1 MKNISVLIK
10 PASGACNMTCD
21 YCFYCDEAAKREQ
34 KFYGMMSE
42 ETLKNMIRIT
52 MLHSEG
58 SVSYTWQGGEPT
70 LRGLDFFRKALYLQ
84 KKYNRNHLQ
93 VINAFQT
100 NGYGITD
107 DWCMFFKENKFLVG
121 VSVDGLPEIHDSIR
135 HNKIGDGTFEQ
146 INKNIK
152 LLDKYNVEYNILTVV
167 TPKVAKNI
175 KSIYAFHKQRGWHYQ
190 QYIACLDPY
199 GEEHGK
205 MSYSILPEQYGKF
218 LVELFKLWYKDLQ
231 EGCHPYIRQFENY
244 VGLAAGYMAESCEQ
258 RGKCGVQYVVEAD
271 GSVYPCDFFVMDKFY
286 LGNLNTDII
295 SKIDEKRKEVG
306 FIECSE
312 RVNQKCKNCTYY
324 RLCRGGCMRNRELGD
339 KEYLNYFC
347 EGYQI
352 FFEHCYEEILKL
364 GDRVNYR

>member
-42 ETLKNMIRIT
+42 ETLKNMIRRT

-175 KSIYAFHKQRGWHYQ
+175 KSIYAFYKQRGWHYQ

-199 GEEHGK
+199 GEAV
-205 MSYSILPEQYGKF
+205 SYTHLTLP
-218 LVELFKLWYKDLQ
+218 
-231 EGCHPYIRQFENY
+231 
-244 VGLAAGYMAESCEQ
+244 
-258 RGKCGVQYVVEAD
+258 
-271 GSVYPCDFFVMDKFY
+271 
-286 LGNLNTDII
+286 TT
-295 SKIDEKRKEVG
+295 
-306 FIECSE
+306 E
-312 RVNQKCKNCTYY
+312 RV
-324 RLCRGGCMRNRELGD
+324 
-339 KEYLNYFC
+339 
-347 EGYQI
+347 
-352 FFEHCYEEILKL
+352 
-364 GDRVNYR
+364 

>member
-1 MKNISVLIK
+1 M
-10 PASGACNMTCD
+10 
-21 YCFYCDEAAKREQ
+21 
-34 KFYGMMSE
+34 
-42 ETLKNMIRIT
+42 
-52 MLHSEG
+52 
-58 SVSYTWQGGEPT
+58 
-70 LRGLDFFRKALYLQ
+70 Q

-146 INKNIK
+146 INK
-152 LLDKYNVEYNILTVV
+152 
-167 TPKVAKNI
+167 
-175 KSIYAFHKQRGWHYQ
+175 RGWHYQ

-244 VGLAAGYMAESCEQ
+244 VGLAAGYMAESC
-258 RGKCGVQYVVEAD
+258 
-271 GSVYPCDFFVMDKFY
+271 
-286 LGNLNTDII
+286 
-295 SKIDEKRKEVG
+295 
-306 FIECSE
+306 
-312 RVNQKCKNCTYY
+312 
-324 RLCRGGCMRNRELGD
+324 
-339 KEYLNYFC
+339 
-347 EGYQI
+347 
-352 FFEHCYEEILKL
+352 
-364 GDRVNYR
+364 

>member
-1 MKNISVLIK
+1 MINISVLIK

-42 ETLKNMIRIT
+42 ETLKNMIRRT

-175 KSIYAFHKQRGWHYQ
+175 KSIYAFYKQRGWHYQ

-286 LGNLNTDII
+286 L
-295 SKIDEKRKEVG
+295 
-306 FIECSE
+306 
-312 RVNQKCKNCTYY
+312 
-324 RLCRGGCMRNRELGD
+324 
-339 KEYLNYFC
+339 
-347 EGYQI
+347 
-352 FFEHCYEEILKL
+352 
-364 GDRVNYR
+364 

>member
-42 ETLKNMIRIT
+42 ETLKNMIRRT

-175 KSIYAFHKQRGWHYQ
+175 KSIYAFYKQRGWHYQ
-190 QYIACLDPY
+190 QYIACLYPY

-231 EGCHPYIRQFENY
+231 E
-244 VGLAAGYMAESCEQ
+244 
-258 RGKCGVQYVVEAD
+258 
-271 GSVYPCDFFVMDKFY
+271 MDV
-286 LGNLNTDII
+286 IHI
-295 SKIDEKRKEVG
+295 
-306 FIECSE
+306 
-312 RVNQKCKNCTYY
+312 
-324 RLCRGGCMRNRELGD
+324 
-339 KEYLNYFC
+339 
-347 EGYQI
+347 
-352 FFEHCYEEILKL
+352 
-364 GDRVNYR
+364 

>member
-42 ETLKNMIRIT
+42 ETLKNMIRRT

-152 LLDKYNVEYNILTVV
+152 LLDKYGIDLAGKKVTIIGRSNIVGKPLIQCFLNKNATVTICHSKTDDIKEHTKDADIV
-167 TPKVAKNI
+167 VVAI
-175 KSIYAFHKQRGWHYQ
+175 
-190 QYIACLDPY
+190 
-199 GEEHGK
+199 GK
-205 MSYSILPEQYGKF
+205 PKF
-218 LVELFKLWYKDLQ
+218 LKENMVKKNSVIIDV
-231 EGCHPYIRQFENY
+231 GINRDDNGKIIGDVDFENVSKKSSY
-244 VGLAAGYMAESCEQ
+244 ITPVPGGVGPMTIAMLMNNVIKAAEN
-258 RGKCGVQYVVEAD
+258 V
-271 GSVYPCDFFVMDKFY
+271 
-286 LGNLNTDII
+286 
-295 SKIDEKRKEVG
+295 
-306 FIECSE
+306 
-312 RVNQKCKNCTYY
+312 
-324 RLCRGGCMRNRELGD
+324 
-339 KEYLNYFC
+339 
-347 EGYQI
+347 
-352 FFEHCYEEILKL
+352 
-364 GDRVNYR
+364 

>member
-42 ETLKNMIRIT
+42 ETLKNMIRRT

-152 LLDKYNVEYNILTVV
+152 LLDKYNV
-167 TPKVAKNI
+167 
-175 KSIYAFHKQRGWHYQ
+175 
-190 QYIACLDPY
+190 
-199 GEEHGK
+199 
-205 MSYSILPEQYGKF
+205 
-218 LVELFKLWYKDLQ
+218 
-231 EGCHPYIRQFENY
+231 
-244 VGLAAGYMAESCEQ
+244 
-258 RGKCGVQYVVEAD
+258 
-271 GSVYPCDFFVMDKFY
+271 
-286 LGNLNTDII
+286 
-295 SKIDEKRKEVG
+295 
-306 FIECSE
+306 
-312 RVNQKCKNCTYY
+312 
-324 RLCRGGCMRNRELGD
+324 
-339 KEYLNYFC
+339 
-347 EGYQI
+347 
-352 FFEHCYEEILKL
+352 
-364 GDRVNYR
+364 